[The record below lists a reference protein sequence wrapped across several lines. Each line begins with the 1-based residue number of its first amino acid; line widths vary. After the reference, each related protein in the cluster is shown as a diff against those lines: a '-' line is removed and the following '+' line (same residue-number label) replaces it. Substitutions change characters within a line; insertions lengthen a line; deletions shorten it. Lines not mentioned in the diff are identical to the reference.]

1 MSSQA
6 ATVEQPRSVGARAGS
21 LVAISGPYPGRTR
34 RRVEGAPVANVALI
48 GSVSAFNASLAT
60 GPQRLITSAVDQRI
74 GPAVSPEQV
83 AARQRMILLGNA
95 ATIALGVLAQRAV
108 NHARWEGPIAEVAR
122 VTAAQLAIGGI
133 ANALVMVTDMA
144 TGGPEDTQGQE
155 SRSSAAVATAALTL
169 AVQRRLLRRGAARVT
184 LPRPSQSVTIP
195 VRSGWRTR
203 EVQLQL
209 AR

>member
-1 MSSQA
+1 
-6 ATVEQPRSVGARAGS
+6 
-21 LVAISGPYPGRTR
+21 
-34 RRVEGAPVANVALI
+34 
-48 GSVSAFNASLAT
+48 
-60 GPQRLITSAVDQRI
+60 
-74 GPAVSPEQV
+74 
-83 AARQRMILLGNA
+83 MILLGNA